1 MQILKYILITLLLLN
16 ITNCR
21 AENKEELK
29 MTNDEL
35 DNYSQITLGAGCFW
49 CVEAVFQRLEGV
61 KFVES
66 GYTNG
71 QKINPTYEEVCSG
84 NTGHAEV
91 ARVYYDDN
99 KITLEEILEVFFKTH
114 DPTTLNR
121 QGNDVGTQYRSGIYY
136 HNEKQKEKAERVINE
151 ITKAKIYDN
160 KIVTE
165 VMQVENYSK
174 AENYHQNYYNNNKNQ
189 PYCAFVINPKI
200 EKLEKLFKDKLKKK

>member
-21 AENKEELK
+21 ADNKEELK
-29 MTNDEL
+29 MTNEEL

-136 HNEKQKEKAERVINE
+136 HNEKQKEIADRVINE